1 MKNETYEEFVE
12 KFKPKKTTDDCYT
25 PPDIYEI
32 IMEYAVEKNEWQGR
46 PVVRPFY
53 PGGDFENFKYPTNC
67 VVIDNPPF
75 SILSKIV
82 NWYNEKGIDYF
93 LFAPV
98 LTFFNLNTPCHIAA
112 DCRIT
117 YENGANVNTGFVSSK
132 GALIETSRKLKRRIQ
147 QYYATKRMINNPKQ
161 KYTYPDN
168 FMTGAKLNS
177 LARHDVDIKITEG
190 ERVPTLYTAS
200 GKGRKVFG
208 SGYKTNIDVSF
219 LFDEIGIPTSAG
231 EKLFYKGD
239 NDG

>member
-32 IMEYAVEKNEWQGR
+32 IMEYAVEKNGWQGR

-53 PGGDFENFKYPTNC
+53 PGGDFENFEYPTNC

-93 LFAPV
+93 LFAPA
-98 LTFFNLNTPCHIAA
+98 LTLFSVSAPCHIAA
-112 DCRIT
+112 DCRII

-132 GALIETSRKLKRRIQ
+132 EALIETSIALKRRIK
-147 QYYATKRMINNPKQ
+147 QYHATKRMINNPKR

-168 FMTGAKLNS
+168 FITAAKLNV
-177 LARHDVDIKITEG
+177 LANHGVELKIDDA
-190 ERVPTLYTAS
+190 ERVSTLYTAT
-200 GKGRKVFG
+200 GKPVKVFG
-208 SGYKTNIDVSF
+208 SGYKTNIDVSC
-219 LFDEIGIPTSAG
+219 LFDKIGIFTA
-231 EKLFYKGD
+231 EKLYYKGD